1 MSEHIHTIQK
11 LIDDGR
17 LDETD
22 ALEMCLSYMPQDT
35 IAEVIEALS
44 NAGFIKEE
52 DNGWCIGKS

>member
-1 MSEHIHTIQK
+1 MSELIHKIQE

-22 ALEMCLSYMPQDT
+22 ALEMCLSYMSQDT

-44 NAGFIKEE
+44 NAGLIKEE
-52 DNGWCIGKS
+52 DNG

>member
-52 DNGWCIGKS
+52 DNG

>member
-1 MSEHIHTIQK
+1 MSELIHKIQK

-35 IAEVIEALS
+35 IAEVIEALF
-44 NAGFIKEE
+44 NAGFIKEG
-52 DNGWCIGKS
+52 DDG